1 MKIHVQDLAALIKI
15 IKDNIYRKLF
25 PKPSKY
31 KYILFNFTLVI
42 MSCNMSSLEEKQT
55 FEEKVCSI
63 THYMLVSH

>member
-25 PKPSKY
+25 PKPSNF

-42 MSCNMSSLEEKQT
+42 MSCNMSNLEEKQT
-55 FEEKVCSI
+55 FEEKVELEKNK
-63 THYMLVSH
+63 YL